1 LPGAAIKTTRLS
13 DQFDYEAFQAFD
25 QGEALLLFV
34 ISAAGY
40 LAVHTMDTPLAPVP
54 GQIIISLIPASI
66 LAVTN
71 AVPDA
76 SDAGDISPQ

>member
-1 LPGAAIKTTRLS
+1 M
-13 DQFDYEAFQAFD
+13 
-25 QGEALLLFV
+25 
-34 ISAAGY
+34 
-40 LAVHTMDTPLAPVP
+40 VHTMDTPLAPLP

-76 SDAGDISPQ
+76 SNAGDTLSQ

>member
-1 LPGAAIKTTRLS
+1 MG
-13 DQFDYEAFQAFD
+13 
-25 QGEALLLFV
+25 
-34 ISAAGY
+34 
-40 LAVHTMDTPLAPVP
+40 TPLAPVP

-76 SDAGDISPQ
+76 SDDHDISPQ